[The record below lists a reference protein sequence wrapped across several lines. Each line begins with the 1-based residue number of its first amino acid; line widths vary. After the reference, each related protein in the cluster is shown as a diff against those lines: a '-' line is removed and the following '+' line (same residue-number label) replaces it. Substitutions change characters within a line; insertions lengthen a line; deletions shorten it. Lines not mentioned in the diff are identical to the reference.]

1 VYKELLPVKKEQVD
15 LENAFAW
22 IPDSKTSNGIAEA
35 PMTDLAVETSRDQ
48 KLRDLVYG
56 CSRATRILQVIR
68 RV

>member
-22 IPDSKTSNGIAEA
+22 IPDSKTSNGIAEV
-35 PMTDLAVETSRDQ
+35 PLTDLAVETSRDQ
-48 KLRDLVYG
+48 KLRDLDYG